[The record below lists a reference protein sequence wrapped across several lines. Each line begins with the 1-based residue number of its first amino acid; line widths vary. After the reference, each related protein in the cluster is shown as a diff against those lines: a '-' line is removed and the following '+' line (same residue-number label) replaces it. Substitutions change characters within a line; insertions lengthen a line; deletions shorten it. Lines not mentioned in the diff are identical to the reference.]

1 MFNFLRLLLAG
12 VLEGSRIGYIYGE
25 PLLLSRSVRE
35 HYDDYYYLDP
45 ETGFITYRDK
55 IVYEADQQVIYLGR
69 GSSGNDIHLNLYR
82 FKLPFYI
89 NGWKDNADLDIILN
103 GDGKEI
109 VDEEVSNDALW
120 PFVINYFNGD

>member
-12 VLEGSRIGYIYGE
+12 VLEGSRIGYIYDE

-35 HYDDYYYLDP
+35 HYDDYYHLDP

-55 IVYEADQQVIYLGR
+55 IVYEAAQQAINLGR
-69 GSSGNDIHLNLYR
+69 GSSGNDIHLNLYK

-89 NGWKDNADLDIILN
+89 DGWQDADLDIILN

-109 VDEEVSNDALW
+109 VDEEVSDDALW
-120 PFVINYFNGD
+120 PFVINCFDGD

>member
-45 ETGFITYRDK
+45 ETGFITCRDK

-69 GSSGNDIHLNLYR
+69 GSSGNLNLYR

-89 NGWKDNADLDIILN
+89 NGWQDADLDIILN

-109 VDEEVSNDALW
+109 VDEEVSLW